1 MAEITASLVKELRD
15 RTSAGMMDCKK
26 ALVEANGDIESAIDI
41 LRKKG
46 LSKAAKKGDREASAG
61 VVATKVEGNKG
72 VVVEVNSETDF
83 VARNEKF
90 QTFVHKVADVAFNA
104 NGDINKIMESTID
117 GKDIKEELANE
128 IATIGENLNI
138 RRSDVVEVANGAVI
152 SYIHNK
158 VAEGEGLIA
167 VLVGIESTA
176 DKAKIEEV
184 GDTIAMHIAAS
195 SPLFLN
201 IVDVDP
207 AALEREKAIFRETA
221 LQSGK
226 PAEIVEKMIN
236 GRINKYYE
244 EVVLNEQAFFM
255 EPSKKIKDVVASIGG
270 DAKITKFVR
279 FVVGEGV
286 EHKENADA

>member
-1 MAEITASLVKELRD
+1 MVSPSLVKELREM
-15 RTSAGMMDCKK
+15 TGAGMLDCKK
-26 ALVEANGDIESAIDI
+26 ALDETNGNIEEAVNW
-41 LRKKG
+41 LREKG
-46 LSKAAKKGDREASAG
+46 ISKAAKKADRIAAEGIASIL
-61 VVATKVEGNKG
+61 VDGNNA
-72 VVVEVNSETDF
+72 VIIEVNSETDF

-90 QTFVHKVADVAFNA
+90 QTFVKKVADVAYEA
-104 NGDINKIMESTID
+104 NGDVAKIMESTID
-117 GKDIKEELANE
+117 GVNAKDELANQ

-138 RRSDVVEVANGAVI
+138 RRGDFVEVNNGAVI
-152 SYIHNK
+152 SYVHNK
-158 VAEGEGLIA
+158 VADGEGLIA
-167 VLVGIESTA
+167 VLVAIESTA
-176 DKAKIEEV
+176 DKAKIQEV

-201 IVDVDP
+201 IADVDP

-270 DAKITKFVR
+270 DAKITKYVR
-279 FVVGEGV
+279 FAVGEGV
-286 EHKENADA
+286 EHKEEA

>member
-1 MAEITASLVKELRD
+1 MAFTAKDVQALREK
-15 RTSAGMMDCKK
+15 TGCGMMDCKK
-26 ALVEANGDIESAIDI
+26 ALVEADGNIENAIDL

-61 VVATKVEGNKG
+61 VVAVKVEGNKG

-90 QTFVHKVADVAFNA
+90 QTFVKKVADVAYEA
-104 NGDINKIMESTID
+104 NGDVAKIMESTID
-117 GKDIKEELANE
+117 GVNAKDELANQ

-138 RRSDVVEVANGAVI
+138 RRGDFVEVNNGAVI
-152 SYIHNK
+152 SYVHNK
-158 VAEGEGLIA
+158 VADGEGLIA
-167 VLVGIESTA
+167 VLVAIESTA
-176 DKAKIEEV
+176 DKAKIQEV

-201 IVDVDP
+201 IADVDP

-270 DAKITKFVR
+270 DAKITKYVR
-279 FVVGEGV
+279 FAVGEGV
-286 EHKENADA
+286 EHKEEA

>member
-15 RTSAGMMDCKK
+15 RTGAGMMDCKK
-26 ALVEANGDIESAIDI
+26 ALTEADGNIENAIDL

-61 VVATKVEGNKG
+61 VVAAKVEGNKG
-72 VVVEVNSETDF
+72 IVVEVNSETDF

-90 QTFVHKVADVAFNA
+90 QSFVKKVADVAFDV
-104 NGDINKIMESTID
+104 NGDISKIMEAEID
-117 GKDIKEELANE
+117 GVPAKDELANQ

-138 RRSDVVEVANGAVI
+138 RRSDIVEVENGAVI
-152 SYIHNK
+152 SYIHNR
-158 VAEGEGLIA
+158 VADNQGLIA

-176 DKAKIEEV
+176 DKTKIMEI

-195 SPLFLN
+195 APSFLN
-201 IVDVDP
+201 IADVDP
-207 AALEREKAIFRETA
+207 VSLEREKSIFRETA

-279 FVVGEGV
+279 FAVGEGV
-286 EHKENADA
+286 EHKEEE

>member
-1 MAEITASLVKELRD
+1 MAEITASLVKELRE
-15 RTSAGMMDCKK
+15 RTGAGMMDCKK
-26 ALVEANGDIESAIDI
+26 ALTEADGNIENAIDI

-61 VVATKVEGNKG
+61 VVAVKVEGNKG
-72 VVVEVNSETDF
+72 IVVEVNSETDF

-90 QTFVHKVADVAFNA
+90 QTFVGKVADVAFVA
-104 NGDINKIMESTID
+104 NGNLEKIMESEID
-117 GKDIKEELANE
+117 GVPAKDELANQ

-138 RRSDVVEVANGAVI
+138 RRSDIVEVSNGAVI
-152 SYIHNK
+152 SYVHNK
-158 VAEGEGLIA
+158 VADNEGLIA
-167 VLVGIESTA
+167 VLVGIESSA
-176 DKAKIEEV
+176 DVSKIKEV
-184 GDTIAMHIAAS
+184 GETIAMHIAAS

-201 IVDVDP
+201 IADVDP
-207 AALEREKAIFRETA
+207 AALEREKSIFRETA

-255 EPSKKIKDVVASIGG
+255 EPSKKVKDIVASIGG
-270 DAKITKFVR
+270 DAKITKYVR
-279 FVVGEGV
+279 FAVGEGV
-286 EHKENADA
+286 EHKEEA

>member
-15 RTSAGMMDCKK
+15 RTGAGMMDCKK
-26 ALVEANGDIESAIDI
+26 ALTEANGNVEDAIDV

-61 VVATKVEGNKG
+61 VVAAKVEGNKG
-72 VVVEVNSETDF
+72 IVVEVNSETDF

-90 QTFVHKVADVAFNA
+90 QTFVKKVADVAFDA
-104 NGDINKIMESTID
+104 NGDVAKIMESEMD
-117 GKDIKEELANE
+117 GSNVKDELANQ

-152 SYIHNK
+152 SYIHNR
-158 VAEGEGLIA
+158 VADNQGLMG

-176 DKAKIEEV
+176 DKAKIQEI

-195 SPLFLN
+195 APSFLN
-201 IVDVDP
+201 IENVDP
-207 AALEREKAIFRETA
+207 AALEREKSIFRETA

-226 PAEIVEKMIN
+226 PAEIVEKMIS

-286 EHKENADA
+286 EHKEEE

>member
-1 MAEITASLVKELRD
+1 MTEITASLVKDLRE
-15 RTSAGMMDCKK
+15 RTGAGMMDCKK
-26 ALVEANGDIESAIDI
+26 ALVEANGDIEAAIDI

-61 VVATKVEGNKG
+61 VVAVKVEGNKG

-90 QTFVHKVADVAFNA
+90 QTFVKKVADVAYNE
-104 NGDINKIMESTID
+104 NGDIEKIKSATID
-117 GKDIKEELANE
+117 GMPVADALANE

-138 RRSDVVEVANGAVI
+138 RRSDMVEVSNGAVI
-152 SYIHNK
+152 SYIHNR
-158 VAEGEGLIA
+158 VAEGMGMIA
-167 VLVGIESTA
+167 VLVGIESSA
-176 DKAKIEEV
+176 DKAKITEV

-195 SPLFLN
+195 APAFLN
-201 IVDVDP
+201 IADVDE
-207 AALEREKAIFRETA
+207 ASLEREKAIFRDTA
-221 LQSGK
+221 MQSGK

-255 EPSKKIKDVVASIGG
+255 EPSKKIKDVVKSISD
-270 DAKITKFVR
+270 DAKIVKFIR
-279 FVVGEGV
+279 FAVGDGV
-286 EHKENADA
+286 EHKEEADA

>member
-26 ALVEANGDIESAIDI
+26 ALVEANGDIEAAIDI

-46 LSKAAKKGDREASAG
+46 LSKAAKKGDREAAAG
-61 VVATKVEGNKG
+61 VVAAKVEGSKG
-72 VVVEVNSETDF
+72 IVVEVNSETDF

-90 QTFVHKVADVAFNA
+90 QTFVKKVADVAFEKD
-104 NGDINKIMESTID
+104 GDIDQIKSASID
-117 GKDIKEELANE
+117 GMPVSEALANE

-138 RRSDVVEVANGAVI
+138 RRSDVVKVENGAVI
-152 SYIHNK
+152 SYIHNR
-158 VAEGEGLIA
+158 VTEGMGMIA
-167 VLVGIESTA
+167 VLVGIESSA
-176 DKAKIEEV
+176 DKAKIVEV
-184 GDTIAMHIAAS
+184 GDTIAMHIAAAAPS
-195 SPLFLN
+195 FLN
-201 IVDVDP
+201 IENVDE
-207 AALEREKAIFRETA
+207 ASLEREKAIFRDTA

-255 EPSKKIKDVVASIGG
+255 EPSKKIKDVVKSISS
-270 DAKITKFVR
+270 DAKIVKFVR
-279 FVVGEGV
+279 FAVGEGV
-286 EHKENADA
+286 TKKEEC

>member
-26 ALVEANGDIESAIDI
+26 ALVEANGDIEAAIDI

-46 LSKAAKKGDREASAG
+46 LSKAAKKGDREAAAG
-61 VVATKVEGNKG
+61 VVAAKVEGSKG
-72 VVVEVNSETDF
+72 IVVEVNSETDF

-90 QTFVHKVADVAFNA
+90 QTFVKKVADVAFEKD
-104 NGDINKIMESTID
+104 GDIDQIKSASID
-117 GKDIKEELANE
+117 GMPVSEALANE

-138 RRSDVVEVANGAVI
+138 RRSDVIKVENGAVI
-152 SYIHNK
+152 SYIHNR
-158 VAEGEGLIA
+158 VAEGMGMIA
-167 VLVGIESTA
+167 VLVGIESSA
-176 DKAKIEEV
+176 DKAKIVEV
-184 GDTIAMHIAAS
+184 GDTIAMHIAAAAPS
-195 SPLFLN
+195 FLN
-201 IVDVDP
+201 IENVDE
-207 AALEREKAIFRETA
+207 ASLEREKAIFRDTA

-255 EPSKKIKDVVASIGG
+255 EPSKKIKDVVKSISS
-270 DAKITKFVR
+270 DAKIVKFVR
-279 FVVGEGV
+279 FAVGEGV
-286 EHKENADA
+286 TKKEEC

>member
-1 MAEITASLVKELRD
+1 MTEITASLVKDLRE
-15 RTSAGMMDCKK
+15 RTGAGMMDCKK
-26 ALVEANGDIESAIDI
+26 ALVEANGDIEAAIDI

-61 VVATKVEGNKG
+61 VVAVKVEGNKG

-90 QTFVHKVADVAFNA
+90 QTFVKKVADVAYNE
-104 NGDINKIMESTID
+104 NGNIEKIKSATID
-117 GKDIKEELANE
+117 GMPVADALANE

-138 RRSDVVEVANGAVI
+138 RRSDMVEVSNGTVI
-152 SYIHNK
+152 SYIHNR
-158 VAEGEGLIA
+158 VAEGMGMIA
-167 VLVGIESTA
+167 VLVGIESSA
-176 DKAKIEEV
+176 DKAKIMEV

-195 SPLFLN
+195 APAFLN
-201 IVDVDP
+201 IADVDE
-207 AALEREKAIFRETA
+207 ASLEREKAIFRDTA
-221 LQSGK
+221 MQSGK

-255 EPSKKIKDVVASIGG
+255 EPSKKIKDVVKSISD
-270 DAKITKFVR
+270 DAKIVKFVR
-279 FVVGEGV
+279 FAVGDGV
-286 EHKENADA
+286 EHKEEADA

>member
-15 RTSAGMMDCKK
+15 RTGAGMMDCKK
-26 ALVEANGDIESAIDI
+26 ALTEANGNIEDAIDV

-61 VVATKVEGNKG
+61 VVAAKVEGNKG
-72 VVVEVNSETDF
+72 IVVEVNSETDF

-90 QTFVHKVADVAFNA
+90 QTFVKKVADVAFDA
-104 NGDINKIMESTID
+104 NGDVAKIMESEMD
-117 GKDIKEELANE
+117 GSNVKDELANQ

-152 SYIHNK
+152 SYIHNR
-158 VAEGEGLIA
+158 VADNQGLMG

-176 DKAKIEEV
+176 DKAKIQEI

-195 SPLFLN
+195 APSFLN
-201 IVDVDP
+201 IEDVDP
-207 AALEREKAIFRETA
+207 AALEREKSIFRETA

-226 PAEIVEKMIN
+226 PAEIVEKMIS

-286 EHKENADA
+286 EHKEEE

>member
-1 MAEITASLVKELRD
+1 MTEITASLVKDLRE
-15 RTSAGMMDCKK
+15 RTGAGMMDCKK
-26 ALVEANGDIESAIDI
+26 ALVEANGDIEAAIDI

-61 VVATKVEGNKG
+61 VVAVKVEGNKG

-90 QTFVHKVADVAFNA
+90 QTFVKKVADVAYNE
-104 NGDINKIMESTID
+104 NGNIEKIKSATID
-117 GKDIKEELANE
+117 GMPVADALANE

-138 RRSDVVEVANGAVI
+138 RRSDMVEVSNGAVI
-152 SYIHNK
+152 SYIHNR
-158 VAEGEGLIA
+158 VAEGMGMIA
-167 VLVGIESTA
+167 VLVGIESSA
-176 DKAKIEEV
+176 DKAKIMEV

-195 SPLFLN
+195 APAFLN
-201 IVDVDP
+201 IADVDE
-207 AALEREKAIFRETA
+207 ASLEREKAIFRDTA
-221 LQSGK
+221 MQSGK

-255 EPSKKIKDVVASIGG
+255 EPSKKIKDVVKSISD
-270 DAKITKFVR
+270 DAKIVKFVR
-279 FVVGEGV
+279 FAVGDGV
-286 EHKENADA
+286 EHKEEADA

>member
-26 ALVEANGDIESAIDI
+26 ALVEANGDIEAAIDV

-46 LSKAAKKGDREASAG
+46 LSKAAKKSDREASAG
-61 VVATKVEGNKG
+61 LVSVKVEGNKG
-72 VVVEVNSETDF
+72 VAVEVNSETDF

-90 QTFVHKVADVAFNA
+90 QAFVKKVADVAFDA
-104 NGDINKIMESTID
+104 NGDIEKIMSSKID
-117 GKDIKEELANE
+117 GKDVKDELANE

-138 RRSDVVEVANGAVI
+138 RRADMVSVENGAVI

-158 VAEGEGLIA
+158 VTDGEGLIA
-167 VLVGIESTA
+167 VLVAIESSA
-176 DKAKIEEV
+176 DKAKILEV
-184 GDTIAMHIAAS
+184 GDTIAMHVAAS
-195 SPLFLN
+195 APQFLN
-201 IVDVDP
+201 IADVDP

-286 EHKENADA
+286 EHKEEEA

>member
-15 RTSAGMMDCKK
+15 RTGAGMMDCKK
-26 ALVEANGDIESAIDI
+26 ALTEANGNVEDAIDV

-61 VVATKVEGNKG
+61 VVAAKVEGNKG
-72 VVVEVNSETDF
+72 IVVEVNSETDF

-90 QTFVHKVADVAFNA
+90 QTFVKKVADVAFDA
-104 NGDINKIMESTID
+104 NGDVAKIMESEMD
-117 GKDIKEELANE
+117 GSNVKDELANQ

-152 SYIHNK
+152 SYIHNR
-158 VAEGEGLIA
+158 VADNQGLMG

-176 DKAKIEEV
+176 DKAKIQEI

-195 SPLFLN
+195 APSFLN
-201 IVDVDP
+201 IEDVDP
-207 AALEREKAIFRETA
+207 AALEREKSIFRETA

-226 PAEIVEKMIN
+226 PAEIVEKMIS

-286 EHKENADA
+286 EHKEEA

>member
-26 ALVEANGDIESAIDI
+26 ALVEANGDIEAAIDI

-46 LSKAAKKGDREASAG
+46 LSKAAKKGDREAAAG
-61 VVATKVEGNKG
+61 VVAAKVEGTKG
-72 VVVEVNSETDF
+72 IVVEVNSETDF

-90 QTFVHKVADVAFNA
+90 QTFVKKVADVAFEKD
-104 NGDINKIMESTID
+104 GDIDQIKSASID
-117 GKDIKEELANE
+117 GMPVSEALANE

-138 RRSDVVEVANGAVI
+138 RRSDVVKVENGAVI
-152 SYIHNK
+152 SYIHNR
-158 VAEGEGLIA
+158 VAEGMGMIA
-167 VLVGIESTA
+167 VLVGIESSA
-176 DKAKIEEV
+176 DKAKIVEV
-184 GDTIAMHIAAS
+184 GDTIAMHIAAAAPS
-195 SPLFLN
+195 FLN
-201 IVDVDP
+201 IENVDE
-207 AALEREKAIFRETA
+207 ASLEREKAIFRDTA

-255 EPSKKIKDVVASIGG
+255 EPSKKIKDVVKSISS
-270 DAKITKFVR
+270 DAKIVKFVR
-279 FVVGEGV
+279 FAVGEGV
-286 EHKENADA
+286 TNKE

>member
-1 MAEITASLVKELRD
+1 MTVINASLVKTLRE
-15 RTSAGMMDCKK
+15 RTSAGMLDCKK
-26 ALVEANGDIESAIDI
+26 ALEEANGDIEAAIDI

-46 LSKAAKKGDREASAG
+46 LSKAAKKSDRTASAG
-61 VVATKVEGNKG
+61 LVAVKVSEKKG
-72 VVVEVNSETDF
+72 TVIEVNSETDF

-90 QTFVHKVADVAFNA
+90 QSFVKTISDVAYDK
-104 NGDINKIMESTID
+104 NGDIKEIMDASID
-117 GKDIKEELANE
+117 GQKVSDVLVSQ

-138 RRSDVVEVANGAVI
+138 RRADIVEVSNGLVI

-158 VAEGEGLIA
+158 ATEGQGLIA
-167 VLVGIESTA
+167 VLVGIESSA
-176 DKAKIEEV
+176 DKSKITEI

-201 IVDVDP
+201 ISDVDS
-207 AALEREKAIFRETA
+207 ASLEREKSIFRETA

-226 PAEIVEKMIN
+226 PADIVEKMVN

-255 EPSKKIKDVVASIGG
+255 EPSKKIKDVVASIDK

-279 FVVGEGV
+279 FAVGEGV
-286 EHKENADA
+286 AQKSEC

>member
-1 MAEITASLVKELRD
+1 MAEVTASLVKELRE
-15 RTSAGMMDCKK
+15 RTGAGMMDCKK
-26 ALVEANGDIESAIDI
+26 ALVEADGNIENAIDL

-61 VVATKVEGNKG
+61 VVAVKVEGNKG

-90 QTFVHKVADVAFNA
+90 QTFVKKVADVAYDA
-104 NGDINKIMESTID
+104 NGDVAKIMESTID
-117 GKDIKEELANE
+117 GVNAKDELANQ

-138 RRSDVVEVANGAVI
+138 RRGDFVEVNNGAVI
-152 SYIHNK
+152 SYVHNK
-158 VAEGEGLIA
+158 VADNEGLIA
-167 VLVGIESTA
+167 VLVAIESTA
-176 DKAKIEEV
+176 DKAKIQEV

-201 IVDVDP
+201 IADVDP

-270 DAKITKFVR
+270 DAKITKYVR

-286 EHKENADA
+286 EHKEEA

>member
-1 MAEITASLVKELRD
+1 MTEISASLVKELRE
-15 RTSAGMMDCKK
+15 RTGVGMMDCKK
-26 ALVEANGDIESAIDI
+26 ALVEAEGNIENAIDI

-61 VVATKVEGNKG
+61 VVAVKVEGNKG
-72 VVVEVNSETDF
+72 VVLEVNSETDF

-90 QTFVHKVADVAFNA
+90 QNFVSKVADVAYQE
-104 NGDINKIMESTID
+104 NGDIEKIKNASID
-117 GKDIKEELANE
+117 GVSVSDALANE

-138 RRSDVVEVANGAVI
+138 RRADMVQVENGAVI
-152 SYIHNK
+152 SYVHNK
-158 VAEGEGLIA
+158 VATDMGMIA
-167 VLVGIESTA
+167 VIVAIESKG
-176 DKAKIEEV
+176 DKAKVLEV

-195 SPLFLN
+195 APLFLN
-201 IVDVDP
+201 IDDVDE
-207 AALEREKAIFRETA
+207 ASLEREKAIFRDTA

-226 PAEIVEKMIN
+226 PADIVEKMIS

-255 EPSKKIKDVVASIGG
+255 EPSKKVKDVIKSIS
-270 DAKITKFVR
+270 DDSKIVKFVR

-286 EHKENADA
+286 AKKEEE

>member
-26 ALVEANGDIESAIDI
+26 ALVEANGDIEAAIDI

-46 LSKAAKKGDREASAG
+46 LSKAAKKGDREAAAG
-61 VVATKVEGNKG
+61 VVAAKVEDTKG
-72 VVVEVNSETDF
+72 IVVEVNSETDF

-90 QTFVHKVADVAFNA
+90 QTFVKKVADVAFEKD
-104 NGDINKIMESTID
+104 GDIDQIKSASID
-117 GKDIKEELANE
+117 GMPVSEALANE

-138 RRSDVVEVANGAVI
+138 RRSDVVKVENGAVI
-152 SYIHNK
+152 SYIHNR
-158 VAEGEGLIA
+158 VAEGMGMIA
-167 VLVGIESTA
+167 VLVGIESSA
-176 DKAKIEEV
+176 DKAKIVEV
-184 GDTIAMHIAAS
+184 GDTIAMHIAAAAPS
-195 SPLFLN
+195 FLN
-201 IVDVDP
+201 IENVDE
-207 AALEREKAIFRETA
+207 ASLEREKAIFRDTA

-255 EPSKKIKDVVASIGG
+255 EPSKKIKDVVKSISS
-270 DAKITKFVR
+270 DAKIIKFVR
-279 FVVGEGV
+279 FAVGEGV
-286 EHKENADA
+286 TKKEEC

>member
-1 MAEITASLVKELRD
+1 MTEISASLVKELRE
-15 RTSAGMMDCKK
+15 RTGVGMMDCKK
-26 ALVEANGDIESAIDI
+26 ALVEAEGNIENAIDI

-61 VVATKVEGNKG
+61 VVAVKVEGNKG

-90 QTFVHKVADVAFNA
+90 QNFVSKVADVAYQE
-104 NGDINKIMESTID
+104 NGDIEKIKNASID
-117 GKDIKEELANE
+117 GVSVSDALANE

-138 RRSDVVEVANGAVI
+138 RRADMVQVENGAVI
-152 SYIHNK
+152 SYVHNK
-158 VAEGEGLIA
+158 VATDMGMIA
-167 VLVGIESTA
+167 VIVAIESKG
-176 DKAKIEEV
+176 DKAKVLEV

-195 SPLFLN
+195 APLFLN
-201 IVDVDP
+201 IDDVDE
-207 AALEREKAIFRETA
+207 ASLEREKAIFRDTA

-226 PAEIVEKMIN
+226 PADIVEKMIS

-255 EPSKKIKDVVASIGG
+255 EPSKKVKDVIKSIS
-270 DAKITKFVR
+270 DDSKIVKFVR

-286 EHKENADA
+286 AKKEEE

>member
-26 ALVEANGDIESAIDI
+26 ALVEANGDIEAAIDI

-46 LSKAAKKGDREASAG
+46 LSKAAKKGDREAAAG
-61 VVATKVEGNKG
+61 VVAAKVEGTKG
-72 VVVEVNSETDF
+72 IVVEVNSETDF

-90 QTFVHKVADVAFNA
+90 QTFVKKVADVAFEKD
-104 NGDINKIMESTID
+104 GDIDQIKSASID
-117 GKDIKEELANE
+117 GMPVSEALANE

-138 RRSDVVEVANGAVI
+138 RRSDVVKVENGAVI
-152 SYIHNK
+152 SYIHNR
-158 VAEGEGLIA
+158 VTEGMGMIA
-167 VLVGIESTA
+167 VLVGIESSA
-176 DKAKIEEV
+176 DKAKIVEV
-184 GDTIAMHIAAS
+184 GDTIAMHIAAAA
-195 SPLFLN
+195 PLFLN
-201 IVDVDP
+201 IENVDE
-207 AALEREKAIFRETA
+207 ASLEREKAIFRDTA

-255 EPSKKIKDVVASIGG
+255 EPSKKIKDVVKSISS
-270 DAKITKFVR
+270 DAKIVKFVR
-279 FVVGEGV
+279 FAVGEGV
-286 EHKENADA
+286 TKKEEC

>member
-15 RTSAGMMDCKK
+15 RTGAGMMDCKK
-26 ALVEANGDIESAIDI
+26 ALTEANGNVEDAIDV

-61 VVATKVEGNKG
+61 VVAAKVEGNKG
-72 VVVEVNSETDF
+72 IVVEVNSETDF

-90 QTFVHKVADVAFNA
+90 QTFVKKVADVAFNA
-104 NGDINKIMESTID
+104 NGNVEKIMESEID
-117 GKDIKEELANE
+117 GSNVKDELANQ

-138 RRSDVVEVANGAVI
+138 RRSDVVEVENGAVI
-152 SYIHNK
+152 SYIHNR
-158 VAEGEGLIA
+158 VADNQGLMG
-167 VLVGIESTA
+167 VLVAIESTA
-176 DKAKIEEV
+176 DKAKIQEV

-195 SPLFLN
+195 APSFLN
-201 IVDVDP
+201 IENVDP
-207 AALEREKAIFRETA
+207 AALEREKSIFRETA

-226 PAEIVEKMIN
+226 PAEIVEKMIS

-286 EHKENADA
+286 EHKEEA

>member
-1 MAEITASLVKELRD
+1 
-15 RTSAGMMDCKK
+15 
-26 ALVEANGDIESAIDI
+26 
-41 LRKKG
+41 
-46 LSKAAKKGDREASAG
+46 
-61 VVATKVEGNKG
+61 
-72 VVVEVNSETDF
+72 
-83 VARNEKF
+83 
-90 QTFVHKVADVAFNA
+90 
-104 NGDINKIMESTID
+104 
-117 GKDIKEELANE
+117 
-128 IATIGENLNI
+128 
-138 RRSDVVEVANGAVI
+138 
-152 SYIHNK
+152 
-158 VAEGEGLIA
+158 
-167 VLVGIESTA
+167 
-176 DKAKIEEV
+176 
-184 GDTIAMHIAAS
+184 MHIAAS

-201 IVDVDP
+201 IADVDP